1 MQTIL
6 QVNES
11 DFRIAGKHTD
21 TALSLIKEC
30 EELISENV
38 MFIRTNLSFDLN
50 VPEIQVLNHYLRSL
64 RQQNIIAVQI
74 ILD

>member
-11 DFRIAGKHTD
+11 DFRIAGNYTD
-21 TALSLIKEC
+21 KALSYIKEC
-30 EELISENV
+30 EELISGNV
-38 MFIRTNLSFDLN
+38 MFIRTNISFDLN
-50 VPEIQVLNHYLRSL
+50 TPEVQALNHYLRVIQS
-64 RQQNIIAVQI
+64 QGTIAVQI

>member
-1 MQTIL
+1 MKTIL

-11 DFRIAGKHTD
+11 DFRIAGKHAD
-21 TALSLIKEC
+21 KALSYIKEL

-38 MFIRTNLSFDLN
+38 MYIRTNLSFDLN
-50 VPEIQVLNHYLRSL
+50 VPEIQAFNHYLRVMQS
-64 RQQNIIAVQI
+64 QNIIAVQI

>member
-21 TALSLIKEC
+21 KALAYIKEC
-30 EELISENV
+30 EELILGNV
-38 MFIRTNLSFDLN
+38 MFIRTNLLFDLN
-50 VPEIQVLNHYLRSL
+50 IPEIQVLNHYLRAL
-64 RQQNIIAVQI
+64 RQQNVIAVQI

>member
-1 MQTIL
+1 MKTIL

-21 TALSLIKEC
+21 KALSYIKEC
-30 EELISENV
+30 EELIKQDV
-38 MFIRTNLSFDLN
+38 IYIRTNLSFDLN
-50 VPEIQVLNHYLRSL
+50 VPEIQALNHYLRVMQS
-64 RQQNIIAVQI
+64 RNIIAIQI